1 MTYLFHI
8 AFKYLFSINRQ
19 NVVNIITIVSVVGVL
34 IGTAAMIIV
43 LSIFNG
49 FDDIIK
55 TLYKINNRPKCLHY
69 WSMRD
74 GFENSNLFTTFLCQT
89 SPKVFIVVLERLQQ
103 NPRDELPFELI
114 RV

>member
-55 TLYKINNRPKCLHY
+55 TLYKNFDPDFKIELKE
-69 WSMRD
+69 
-74 GFENSNLFTTFLCQT
+74 GKLFNTDNEITQLVHRL
-89 SPKVFIVVLERLQQ
+89 KVGLSKL
-103 NPRDELPFELI
+103 L
-114 RV
+114 